1 MNKMIVRS
9 VVTATVVAA
18 MAAGCGK
25 GKTGEHAAS
34 GEVLAK
40 INGKVITTEEFKKEQ
55 ENLPPYLK
63 ASLEDKEGKKKL
75 LDNLVTREL
84 ILQKAKKDGL
94 DKDAAVVSKLDE
106 IKKTLTIEAL
116 LKKEVEDKV
125 SFTEKEAEE
134 YYNSHKEEFKDG
146 EKVKVSHIMVKTE
159 KEAVD
164 ILDKLDKK
172 ESFEKLAKKYSI
184 GPTASKGGDLGY
196 LERGATGV
204 PEFEDAAFK
213 LKKAGE
219 VGPVLSAGAAFH
231 IIKLYDRKDVE
242 PQPFNKVKERIITS
256 ESKKK
261 QKELFD
267 ALISSLRK
275 DAKLEIN
282 DSVFD
287 EGKKEE
293 SK

>member
-116 LKKEVEDKV
+116 LKKDVEDKV

-172 ESFEKLAKKYSI
+172 ENFEKLAKKYSI

-219 VGPVLSAGAAFH
+219 VSPVLSAGAAFH

>member
-116 LKKEVEDKV
+116 LKKDVEDKV

-172 ESFEKLAKKYSI
+172 ENFEKLAKKYSI

-219 VGPVLSAGAAFH
+219 VSPVLSAGAAFH

-267 ALISSLRK
+267 ALINSLRK

>member
-116 LKKEVEDKV
+116 LKKDVEDKV

-172 ESFEKLAKKYSI
+172 ENFEKLAKKYSI